1 MSKNNKRPSS
11 YGSLIECFVDGAA
24 RGQGSVEGDTNRGDG
39 AAAVLIYQN
48 RKLIGQYARGLGRR
62 TNNEAEYEAV
72 LLALILCWAANLTD
86 PIIYSDST
94 VVVNQINKKWQCK
107 SPDLQSLL
115 ASVKEIEEEF
125 RFRVVHVKRNQVS
138 EADRLANQMLDK
150 LDNLKN

>member
-1 MSKNNKRPSS
+1 MSKHKRPSS

-24 RGQGSVEGDTNRGDG
+24 RGQGAVEEDSNRGDG

-48 RKLIGQYARGLGRR
+48 HKLIGQYARGLGRR

-72 LLALILCWAANLTD
+72 LLALILCWAANLKD

-94 VVVNQINKKWQCK
+94 VVVNQINEKWICK
-107 SPDLQSLL
+107 SKELQSLL

-125 RFRVVHVKRNQVS
+125 RFRLVHVKRSYVA

-150 LDNLKN
+150 LESRI